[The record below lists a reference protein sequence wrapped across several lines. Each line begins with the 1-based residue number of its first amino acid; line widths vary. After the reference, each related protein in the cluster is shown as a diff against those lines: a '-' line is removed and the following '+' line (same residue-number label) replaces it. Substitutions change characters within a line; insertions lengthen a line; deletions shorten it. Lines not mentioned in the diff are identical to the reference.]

1 MKLLIFKMLVM
12 LGILIS
18 IPLIYMGKFDPI
30 SYFDSLFS
38 GGMSEISALTSKVPK
53 NLSSVV
59 SDDKV
64 LVYKW
69 RDKKGVMQFSNT
81 PPPAENKAERVE
93 LDPNSNLMQAVKV
106 PVEEVREEVVKIEK
120 PNPYSV
126 GGMKKAVDAAK
137 GVEDMMKKR
146 QEKQMEMLNNI

>member
-1 MKLLIFKMLVM
+1 MKLLIVKMLVT

-18 IPLIYMGKFDPI
+18 MPLIYMGKFDPI

-38 GGMSEISALTSKVPK
+38 GSMSEISALKSKVPK

-106 PVEEVREEVVKIEK
+106 PVEEVREEVVKAEK

-126 GGMKKAVDAAK
+126 GGMKKTIDAAK